1 MNSMTGH
8 GRAVADRDGI
18 RFAVEISSVNRKQC
32 EVIISLPRE
41 LGSLENP
48 LRAEVLKRVS
58 RGRVSV
64 YVVMEAMPDQDL
76 REVQIDRGLAVKYAR
91 AVEHLR
97 NELGWND
104 SPLEMDLIFRLP
116 QVIQIVDPGLKP
128 EIAWPVI
135 EEALG
140 RAMEQF
146 IGMRMAEGE
155 ALKSDLA
162 MRVDLLDQ
170 LRAEISLRRP
180 DIVTHYRDAL
190 TQRIEDLGVKVE
202 VDDDKLAR
210 EVAYFADKSDI
221 SEELTRLESHL
232 AQMRVMFESTE
243 PVGRSLE
250 FLLQELNREFN
261 TIASK
266 ASDANVSQAVVTAK
280 TEMER
285 IREQIQ
291 NIE

>member
-1 MNSMTGH
+1 
-8 GRAVADRDGI
+8 
-18 RFAVEISSVNRKQC
+18 
-32 EVIISLPRE
+32 
-41 LGSLENP
+41 
-48 LRAEVLKRVS
+48 
-58 RGRVSV
+58 
-64 YVVMEAMPDQDL
+64 
-76 REVQIDRGLAVKYAR
+76 
-91 AVEHLR
+91 
-97 NELGWND
+97 
-104 SPLEMDLIFRLP
+104 MDLIFRLP